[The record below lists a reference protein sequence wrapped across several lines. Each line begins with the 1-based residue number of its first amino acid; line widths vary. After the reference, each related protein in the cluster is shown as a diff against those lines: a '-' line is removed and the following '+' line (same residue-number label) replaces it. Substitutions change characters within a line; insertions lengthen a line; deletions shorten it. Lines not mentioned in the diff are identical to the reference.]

1 MASFF
6 NRITRKENPTI
17 YQNKD
22 GHLKRT
28 LRVRDF
34 LALGVGTIVSTSI
47 FTLPGVVAAEHAGPA
62 VALSF
67 LLAAIVC
74 LLYTSPSPRDV
85 EESRMPSSA

>member
-6 NRITRKENPTI
+6 KKFNSKEDPTI

-34 LALGVGTIVSTSI
+34 LALGVIYNSN
-47 FTLPGVVAAEHAGPA
+47 FKW
-62 VALSF
+62 
-67 LLAAIVC
+67 
-74 LLYTSPSPRDV
+74 
-85 EESRMPSSA
+85 SS

>member
-1 MASFF
+1 MSSFF
-6 NRITRKENPTI
+6 KRLTQKEDPSI
-17 YQNKD
+17 YQSKD

-67 LLAAIVC
+67 LLAAIV
-74 LLYTSPSPRDV
+74 
-85 EESRMPSSA
+85 

>member
-1 MASFF
+1 MSSFF

-34 LALGVGTIVSTSI
+34 LRCRYHRFNIN

-67 LLAAIVC
+67 
-74 LLYTSPSPRDV
+74 Y
-85 EESRMPSSA
+85 